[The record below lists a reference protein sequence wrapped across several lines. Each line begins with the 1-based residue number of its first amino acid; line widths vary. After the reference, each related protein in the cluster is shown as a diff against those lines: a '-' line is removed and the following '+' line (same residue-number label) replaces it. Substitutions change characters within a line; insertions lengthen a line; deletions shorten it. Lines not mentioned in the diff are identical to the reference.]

1 MGRPVVLVTAAAL
14 LFAATAIAAR
24 IDGSPRA
31 DFLRGGPSADRI
43 DGHGGSDRI
52 KVDGG
57 GRDTVRC
64 GPGRFDLVNAD
75 LADRVASDCET
86 VARVI
91 ARDPY
96 RAPAQHATI
105 AEPDSLSWG
114 RTIVVAFQSGRFR
127 DGGAVNTGWATSRD
141 GGRTWRSGTLPALTL
156 SSRPAGRWER
166 ASDPVV
172 AYDAA
177 HGTWL
182 IASLALSAGQA
193 AAIVVSRS
201 PDGIT
206 WSPPVS
212 VVETPWRAEPAPR
225 QGVDRLRQRRREPAT
240 RQLLRRLQRFPDAPA
255 RVPGFP
261 GRRAH
266 VGAAGLRSGERRPC
280 VDRRPWAPA
289 PQPVVRPNGDL
300 VVPFYDENR
309 VASVRSIDGGRSFQP
324 PVTISATDF
333 KATPSLRGPPLPS
346 AEVDRAGN
354 VYVVWPDC
362 RRAPSCSANDLV
374 LSRSADGVTWS
385 RATRIPT
392 RPRGS
397 RADYVLPGIG
407 ADTSRTGR
415 IGVVYYV
422 LRDGLLD
429 VAFISSQN
437 GGRSWRPA
445 AAPERPD
452 HAARLGGAGRRRD
465 ARRLLLDVMVGRP
478 GGLGVHARLA
488 TRRTVR
494 PGALRDRHSS
504 VTETYARPALCSC
517 A

>member
-14 LFAATAIAAR
+14 LPITATAIAAR

-43 DGHGGSDRI
+43 EGRGGSDKI

-57 GRDTVRC
+57 GRDAVRC

-75 LADRVASDCET
+75 LSDRVAPDCET

-114 RTIVVAFQSGRFR
+114 RTIVSAYQAGRFR
-127 DGGAVNTGWATSRD
+127 AGGAVNTGWATSRD
-141 GGRTWRSGTLPALTL
+141 GGRTWRSGTLPALTV
-156 SSRPAGRWER
+156 SSRPAGRWLR

-182 IASLALSAGQA
+182 IASLAVSAGQA

-201 PDGIT
+201 ADGIT
-206 WSPPVS
+206 WGPPVS
-212 VVETPWRAEPAPR
+212 VIEAPYR
-225 QGVDRLRQRRREPAT
+225 PN
-240 RQLLRRLQRFPDAPA
+240 LLLDKEWI
-255 RVPGFP
+255 VCDN
-261 GRRAH
+261 
-266 VGAAGLRSGERRPC
+266 GAASPHRGSCYVTYSDFRTLRLEFQASRDGGLTWEPQVSAPENAGRASIVGR
-280 VDRRPWAPA
+280 WAPA

-309 VASVRSIDGGRSFQP
+309 VASVRSVDGGRSFQA
-324 PVTISATDF
+324 PVTVSPTAF
-333 KATPSLRGPPLPS
+333 KGTPGLRGPPLPS
-346 AEVDRAGN
+346 AEVDRAGTI
-354 VYVVWPDC
+354 YVVWPDC
-362 RRAPSCSANDLV
+362 TRTPSCASDDL
-374 LSRSADGVTWS
+374 LISRSADGVTWS
-385 RATRIPT
+385 RASRIPI

-407 ADTSRTGR
+407 ADAARAGR
-415 IGVVYYV
+415 IALVYYV
-422 LRDGLLD
+422 LRGNLLD
-429 VAFISSQN
+429 VGFVSSRN
-437 GGRSWRPA
+437 GGRTWRPA
-445 AAPERPD
+445 RRLNAQTMRLNWAAQ
-452 HAARLGGAGRRRD
+452 AGGAMLGDYFSTSWSGGR
-465 ARRLLLDVMVGRP
+465 AVSVFTLASRP
-478 GGLGVHARLA
+478 GPRFDQPLFA
-488 TRRTVR
+488 
-494 PGALRDRHSS
+494 S
-504 VTETYARPALCSC
+504 VISP
-517 A
+517 

>member
-1 MGRPVVLVTAAAL
+1 VGRPVVLVTAAAL
-14 LFAATAIAAR
+14 LPLTATAIAAR
-24 IDGSPRA
+24 IDGSPRS
-31 DFLRGGPSADRI
+31 DFLRGGQSADRI
-43 DGHGGSDRI
+43 DGRGGNDRI

-57 GRDTVRC
+57 GRDSVRC

-75 LADRVASDCET
+75 LTDRVAADCET

-114 RTIVVAFQSGRFR
+114 RTIVAAYQSGRFR

-141 GGRTWRSGTLPALTL
+141 GGRTWRSGTLPALTA
-156 SSRPAGRWER
+156 SSRPAGRWLR

-206 WSPPVS
+206 WSAPVT
-212 VVETPWRAEPAPR
+212 VIEAPWQPN
-225 QGVDRLRQRRREPAT
+225 
-240 RQLLRRLQRFPDAPA
+240 LLLDKEWI
-255 RVPGFP
+255 VCDN
-261 GRRAH
+261 
-266 VGAAGLRSGERRPC
+266 GAASPHRGSCYVTYSDFRTLRLEFQASRDGGLTWEPQVSAPDNAGRGSIVGR
-280 VDRRPWAPA
+280 WAPA

-300 VVPFYDENR
+300 IVPFYDEDR
-309 VASVRSIDGGRSFQP
+309 VASVRSVDGGRSFQAA
-324 PVTISATDF
+324 ATVSPTVF
-333 KATPSLRGPPLPS
+333 KGTPGLRGPPLPS
-346 AEVDRAGN
+346 AEVDRAGT

-362 RRAPSCSANDLV
+362 VRTPSCAANDLV
-374 LSRSADGVTWS
+374 ISRSTDGITWS

-397 RADYVLPGIG
+397 SADYVLPGVG
-407 ADTSRTGR
+407 ADTTRAGR
-415 IGVVYYV
+415 IAVVYYV
-422 LRDGLLD
+422 LRGGLLD
-429 VAFISSQN
+429 VGFTSSPN
-437 GGRSWRPA
+437 GGRTWRPA
-445 AAPERPD
+445 RRLNAQTMRLNWAAQ
-452 HAARLGGAGRRRD
+452 AGGAMLGDYFSTSWSGGRAVSVFTLASPRGRRFD
-465 ARRLLLDVMVGRP
+465 QPLFATSIRP
-478 GGLGVHARLA
+478 
-488 TRRTVR
+488 
-494 PGALRDRHSS
+494 
-504 VTETYARPALCSC
+504 
-517 A
+517 

>member
-14 LFAATAIAAR
+14 LPFTATAIAAR
-24 IDGSPRA
+24 IDGSPRS
-31 DFLRGGPSADRI
+31 DFLRGGPAADRI
-43 DGHGGSDRI
+43 DGRGGNDMI

-57 GRDTVRC
+57 ERDNVRC

-75 LADRVASDCET
+75 LSDRVASDCET

-96 RAPAQHATI
+96 RAAAQHATI

-114 RTIVVAFQSGRFR
+114 RTIVAAYQSGRFR

-141 GGRTWRSGTLPALTL
+141 GGRTWRSGTLPALTV
-156 SSRPAGRWER
+156 SSRPAGRWQR

-182 IASLALSAGQA
+182 IASLALSTGQS

-201 PDGIT
+201 LDGIT

-212 VVETPWRAEPAPR
+212 VVEAPWQPNLLLDKEWIVCDNGAASPHRGSCYAVYSDFRTLQLEFQASRDGGLTWEPQVSAP
-225 QGVDRLRQRRREPAT
+225 GNA
-240 RQLLRRLQRFPDAPA
+240 
-255 RVPGFP
+255 
-261 GRRAH
+261 GRRSIL
-266 VGAAGLRSGERRPC
+266 GR
-280 VDRRPWAPA
+280 WAPA
-289 PQPVVRPNGDL
+289 PQPVVQPDG
-300 VVPFYDENR
+300 
-309 VASVRSIDGGRSFQP
+309 GGRSFEP
-324 PVTISATDF
+324 PVTISTTDF
-333 KATPSLRGPPLPS
+333 KATPGLRGPPLPS

-362 RRAPSCSANDLV
+362 TRRPSCSANDLV
-374 LSRSADGVTWS
+374 ISGSADGVTWS
-385 RATRIPT
+385 RASRIPT

-407 ADTSRTGR
+407 VDTSRTGQ
-415 IGVVYYV
+415 IAVVYYV

-429 VAFISSQN
+429 VGFTSSAN
-437 GGRSWRPA
+437 GGRNWRPA
-445 AAPERPD
+445 RRLNVQTM
-452 HAARLGGAGRRRD
+452 RLGWAAQAGGAMLGDYFSTSWSGGRAVSVFTLAS
-465 ARRLLLDVMVGRP
+465 ARGARFDQPLFAAAIRP
-478 GGLGVHARLA
+478 
-488 TRRTVR
+488 
-494 PGALRDRHSS
+494 
-504 VTETYARPALCSC
+504 
-517 A
+517 